1 MPKDHKR
8 INGPEETVP
17 YNLFAKLN
25 TKSLSKQF
33 KEAVNN
39 GKRVDARTIDEHR
52 KICKFLIKG
61 TDTTCI
67 SICFV
72 VVLKTGIVSQAKG
85 SAYIELGKTEVI
97 VSVFDPRE
105 IPNRT
110 DYCLNG
116 EIYCEFKFAPFSC
129 TKRRLHQQ
137 DTEEK
142 QYSAIMKQALES
154 TVCRHEFPNFQVD
167 IYALVLQND
176 GSALSAAITAAGV
189 ALAHAGVPMYDLIT
203 SVTLGIQNNVKLLDP
218 NYNEETLCE
227 VPLSPDQENSHGIV
241 VVSMLHTHEQ
251 ISQFYQS
258 GFISVEDLNSSIS
271 VLEKACR
278 NIVPLIQKCLAKHVF
293 KTLREDA
300 ED

>member
-25 TKSLSKQF
+25 IKTLSKQF

-39 GKRVDARTIDEHR
+39 GKRIDSRTTEEHR
-52 KICKFLIKG
+52 KIF
-61 TDTTCI
+61 
-67 SICFV
+67 
-72 VVLKTGIVSQAKG
+72 LKTGIVSQAKG

-116 EIYCEFKFAPFSC
+116 EIYCDFKFAPFSC
-129 TKRRLHQQ
+129 IKRRQHQH
-137 DTEEK
+137 DAEEK
-142 QYSAIMKQALES
+142 HYGAIMKQALES

-203 SVTLGIQNNVKLLDP
+203 SVTLGVQNDIMLLDP
-218 NYNEETLCE
+218 NYTEQMLCE
-227 VPLSPDQENSHGIV
+227 VPISSDQEKSHVWLYIY
-241 VVSMLHTHEQ
+241 E
-251 ISQFYQS
+251 
-258 GFISVEDLNSSIS
+258 GF
-271 VLEKACR
+271 
-278 NIVPLIQKCLAKHVF
+278 KCWHKCS
-293 KTLREDA
+293 
-300 ED
+300 

>member
-1 MPKDHKR
+1 MPRDHKR

-17 YNLFAKLN
+17 YSLFAKLN

-39 GKRVDARTIDEHR
+39 GKRTDSRKTDEHR
-52 KICKFLIKG
+52 KICKLQLKHINTRIYVLF
-61 TDTTCI
+61 
-67 SICFV
+67 S
-72 VVLKTGIVSQAKG
+72 VLKTGIVSQAKG

-110 DYCLNG
+110 DYCFNG
-116 EIYCEFKFAPFSC
+116 EIYCDFKFAPFSC
-129 TKRRLHQQ
+129 LKRRQHQQ
-137 DTEEK
+137 DAEEK

-189 ALAHAGVPMYDLIT
+189 ALAHAGVPMFDLIT
-203 SVTLGIQNNVKLLDP
+203 SATVGVQNNILLLDP
-218 NYNEETLCE
+218 NYNEQTLCE
-227 VPLSPDQENSHGIV
+227 VPISSSQENSHGIV

-258 GFISVEDLNSSIS
+258 GYVSIEDLNSSINI
-271 VLEKACR
+271 LEKACR
-278 NIVPLIQKCLAKHVF
+278 DITPVVQKCLVKHVF
-293 KTLREDA
+293 KTLKKDA